1 MKLSFFKSAFL
12 LLCIICTPLFSYAQ
26 PNFSH
31 YPHDL
36 SYFLPKS
43 LNIGG
48 HEVKLEG
55 KFNNTPTPKEV
66 LGFELGSRPCEWS
79 DILFY
84 AEALAAK
91 SDRVRLVELG
101 RSHEHRRFVQLII
114 TSPKNQA
121 NLEQIKA
128 EHLKLIDP
136 TQSTALEVAKM
147 PVIANICCSMHG
159 NEASGA
165 NASLAVAYLL
175 TASEDEAILNMLD
188 NLVLLLVP
196 GSNPDAINRF
206 ATLKNTTHGL
216 LKNYDP
222 YSSENQSVWP
232 ATRGNHYYTDTNRDL
247 LMCQHP
253 EGRIAVKQYLE
264 WHPNMVIDLHEMGG
278 TKARYF
284 HSPGEPNR
292 NYQYITDENQAL
304 TGEIGA
310 YVDKALEP
318 IGANPYSGKGFDDY
332 YLGKGAAYGDI
343 QGSVCLLHEQSN
355 AGGYAKKYSNGVLT
369 FPMTI
374 RHQAEA
380 SIATLCAAFDMREKL
395 LNYQRDFFV
404 KSAAVA
410 SQSAV
415 HGFIFNGRGD
425 KARAY
430 RLLENLL
437 AHNIEVYH
445 LAKDTKVGKEKFSAE
460 DSFIIPLNQRYYY
473 KVLSFWETLAA
484 DSFTEKKFYDVS
496 TWTFP
501 LAYNVAHAEVK
512 STEGLIGEAATLAF
526 PEGRIIGEKSDKG
539 YIVDAVALYSHN
551 VLNALLAKGVSVKV
565 ATKPF
570 KSAKQTMECGSAVVE
585 VANQPISADA
595 IYELL
600 AKTAKENGVDVYAV
614 DDKFNSEKLQLQSIR
629 MPKVAILADKGIKAN
644 VMGEIW
650 MLLEKHF
657 GIKPARLTFDSVTKK
672 SLAKYNVLIATH
684 GTLPKKHKAYPAL
697 RAWIENGGTVISTGT
712 GFQTAERAG
721 LAAIKRL
728 PSPDNKNI
736 AERIAGAIINGEID
750 TNSPLGYGYTSKYL
764 PLFRKGPQVYN
775 EAEMKGYQVPVRYTS
790 TPHLSGYISEKN
802 IERIASTPAVMV
814 GKFGNGQI
822 IHFGDDP
829 AFRSYWYG
837 STKMFMNAVYFG
849 SLY

>member
-1 MKLSFFKSAFL
+1 MKLSSLKRTFL
-12 LLCIICTPLFSYAQ
+12 FLCIFCTPLFGYAQ

-31 YPHDL
+31 YQHDL
-36 SYFLPKS
+36 SYFLPKT

-48 HEVKLEG
+48 SEIKLEG

-66 LGFELGSRPCEWS
+66 LGFELGSRLCEWS
-79 DILFY
+79 DVLFY
-84 AEALAAK
+84 AEALAAQ

-101 RSHEHRRFVQLII
+101 RSHEHRRFIQLII
-114 TSPKNQA
+114 TSPKNHA

-128 EHLKLIDP
+128 DHLKLIDAS
-136 TQSTALEVAKM
+136 QSASLDITKM
-147 PVIANICCSMHG
+147 PVIANISCSMHG
-159 NEASGA
+159 NEASGV
-165 NASLAVAYLL
+165 NSSLATAYFFA
-175 TASEDEAILNMLD
+175 ASEDEEVLKMLD
-188 NLVLLLVP
+188 NIVLLLVP
-196 GSNPDAINRF
+196 GSNPDGINRF

-216 LKNYDP
+216 LKDYDP
-222 YSSENQSVWP
+222 SSSENQDVWP

-253 EGRIAVKQYLE
+253 EGRTAVKQYLE

-278 TKARYF
+278 TRARYF

-343 QGSVCLLHEQSN
+343 QGSVCLLHEQSR
-355 AGGYAKKYSNGVLT
+355 AEGYAKKYSNGVLT

-415 HGFIFNGRGD
+415 QGFIFNGRGD

-437 AHNIEVYH
+437 AHKIEVYH

-473 KVLSFWETLAA
+473 KVLSLWETLAA
-484 DSFTEKKFYDVS
+484 DCFTEKKFYDVS

-526 PEGRIIGEKSDKG
+526 PEGKIVGEKSNKG

-551 VLNALLAKGVSVKV
+551 VLSALLAKGVSVKV

-600 AKTAKENGVDVYAV
+600 AKAAKENGVDVYAV
-614 DDKFNSEKLQLQSIR
+614 DEKFDSEKLQLQSIR
-629 MPKVAILADKGIKAN
+629 MPKVAILADKGIKAD

-672 SLAKYNVLIATH
+672 SLTKYNVLIATH

-697 RAWIENGGTVISTGT
+697 RAWIENGGTVITTGT

-721 LAAIKRL
+721 FAAIKRL
-728 PSPDNKNI
+728 PAPDNKDI
-736 AERIAGAIINGEID
+736 AERIAGAIICGEID
-750 TNSPLGYGYTSKYL
+750 ATSPIGYGYTSKYL
-764 PLFRKGPQVYN
+764 PIFRKGPQAYN
-775 EAEMKGYQVPVRYTS
+775 EAEMKGYSVPVRYTS

-814 GKFGNGQI
+814 GKFGKGQI

-849 SLY
+849 NLY